1 MVVARVM
8 GMPVVPFTLGYRPI
22 GSGTRSFLTTPE
34 STMHTPKDL
43 ADAEPDS
50 IYQMIG
56 QTQVKNQ
63 VITAIDAA
71 QQDGGRFETPVL
83 MVGPGGCGKSQ
94 TAKCIANMIGT
105 ECRIVLAQTLRT
117 TGDVAA
123 CFIEQKA
130 GSVLF
135 LDEAVLPDA
144 VQLAMYLAIDSKKV
158 YVPGRNRSPVALDL
172 EPFTLLLATTHEFT
186 LNDSLRQRCRMILRF
201 QHYSEEDL
209 RMIAKQRASALGW
222 DVADEVFVEAA
233 KRGRGT
239 PRLVLRLL
247 NASQRTARS
256 EGAPTITMNHFRKTC
271 VLEAVD
277 CKGLDVNEQ
286 RYLQILLGG
295 PQRVNVIASKMGLP
309 RKTLQDVIEGDF
321 LFRSSL
327 IEKDDLSR
335 RLLTPEGLQ
344 HASALAA
351 GQGYE

>member
-1 MVVARVM
+1 MR
-8 GMPVVPFTLGYRPI
+8 
-22 GSGTRSFLTTPE
+22 
-34 STMHTPKDL
+34 DL

-50 IYQMIG
+50 IFQMIG

-63 VITAIDAA
+63 VVTAIDAA
-71 QQDGGRFETPVL
+71 QQDGGRFESPVL

-94 TAKCIANMIGT
+94 TAKCISNMIGN

-123 CFIEQKA
+123 CFLEQKA

-135 LDEAVLPDA
+135 LDEASGLSDA

-201 QHYSEEDL
+201 QHYTEEDL

-222 DVADEVFVEAA
+222 DVAEDVFIEAA

-256 EGAPTITMNHFRKTC
+256 EGSTVVNMDHFRKTC
-271 VLEAVD
+271 ILEAVD
-277 CKGLDVNEQ
+277 CRGLDVNEQ
-286 RYLQILLGG
+286 RYLTILLDG

-321 LFRSSL
+321 LLRSGL
-327 IEKDDLSR
+327 IEKDDVSR
-335 RLLTPEGLQ
+335 RVLTAEGVTHARLL
-344 HASALAA
+344 AV
-351 GQGYE
+351 GQGYES

>member
-1 MVVARVM
+1 
-8 GMPVVPFTLGYRPI
+8 
-22 GSGTRSFLTTPE
+22 
-34 STMHTPKDL
+34 MHTPRDL

-63 VITAIDAA
+63 VITAVDAA
-71 QQDGGRFETPVL
+71 QQDNGRFESPVL
-83 MVGPGGCGKSQ
+83 CVGPGGCGKSQ
-94 TAKCIANMIGT
+94 TAKCIANMLGA
-105 ECRIVLAQTLRT
+105 ECRIVLAQTLKT
-117 TGDVAA
+117 TGDVAS
-123 CFIEQKA
+123 CFLEQKA

-135 LDEAVLPDA
+135 LDEAGGLSDA

-158 YVPGRNRSPVALDL
+158 FVSGRNRSPVPLDL

-201 QHYSEEDL
+201 QHYSDDEL
-209 RMIAKQRASALGW
+209 RLIAKQRAAALGW
-222 DVADEVFVEAA
+222 DVRDEVFDEAA

-256 EGAPTITMNHFRKTC
+256 EGAGTITMDHFRKTC
-271 VLEAVD
+271 LLEAVD
-277 CKGLDVNEQ
+277 CKGLDINEQ
-286 RYLQILLGG
+286 RYLQILLDG

-309 RKTLQDVIEGDF
+309 RKTLQDVIEGDY
-321 LFRSSL
+321 LLRSSL
-327 IEKDDLSR
+327 IEKDEVSR
-335 RLLTPEGLQ
+335 RVVTPEGLR
-344 HASALAA
+344 HARLLAS

>member
-1 MVVARVM
+1 MR
-8 GMPVVPFTLGYRPI
+8 
-22 GSGTRSFLTTPE
+22 
-34 STMHTPKDL
+34 DL

-50 IYQMIG
+50 IFQMIG
-56 QTQVKNQ
+56 QDQVKNQ
-63 VITAIDAA
+63 VITAVDAA
-71 QQDGGRFETPVL
+71 QNNDGRFESPVL

-94 TAKCIANMIGT
+94 TAKCIANMVGT

-117 TGDVAA
+117 TGDVAS
-123 CFIEQKA
+123 CFLEQQA

-135 LDEAVLPDA
+135 LDEASGLSDA

-172 EPFTLLLATTHEFT
+172 EPFILLLATTHEFT

-201 QHYSEEDL
+201 QHYTEDEL
-209 RMIAKQRASALGW
+209 RLIAKQRAHALGW

-256 EGAPTITMNHFRKTC
+256 EGSTVVSMDHFRKTC
-271 VLEAVD
+271 LLEAVD
-277 CKGLDVNEQ
+277 CRGLDVNEQ
-286 RYLQILLGG
+286 RYLTLLLDG
-295 PQRVNVIASKMGLP
+295 PLRVNVIASKMGLP

-321 LFRSSL
+321 LLRSGL
-327 IEKDDLSR
+327 IEKDDVSR
-335 RLLTPEGLQ
+335 RVLTPDGLS
-344 HASALAA
+344 HARLLAA
-351 GQGYE
+351 GQGYHS

>member
-1 MVVARVM
+1 MR
-8 GMPVVPFTLGYRPI
+8 
-22 GSGTRSFLTTPE
+22 
-34 STMHTPKDL
+34 DL

-71 QQDGGRFETPVL
+71 QNTGGGFESPVL

-94 TAKCIANMIGT
+94 TAKCISNMVGT

-117 TGDVAA
+117 TGDVAS
-123 CFIEQKA
+123 CFLEKKP

-135 LDEAVLPDA
+135 LDEASGLSDA

-158 YVPGRNRSPVALDL
+158 FVPGRNRSPVALDL

-201 QHYSEEDL
+201 QHYSDDEL
-209 RMIAKQRASALGW
+209 RLIAKQRASALGW
-222 DVADEVFVEAA
+222 DVADDVSVEAA

-256 EGAPTITMNHFRKTC
+256 EGASTITLDHFRKTC

-286 RYLQILLGG
+286 RYLQILLDG
-295 PQRVNVIASKMGLP
+295 PQRVNVIACDLP
-309 RKTLQDVIEGDF
+309 PLNEATSGARILGGRNQGRARNATRKSGAGGGHHPQASRG
-321 LFRSSL
+321 RS
-327 IEKDDLSR
+327 
-335 RLLTPEGLQ
+335 
-344 HASALAA
+344 
-351 GQGYE
+351 

>member
-1 MVVARVM
+1 MR
-8 GMPVVPFTLGYRPI
+8 
-22 GSGTRSFLTTPE
+22 
-34 STMHTPKDL
+34 DL

-56 QTQVKNQ
+56 QEHVKNQ
-63 VITAIDAA
+63 VITAVDAGLNN
-71 QQDGGRFETPVL
+71 GGRFESTVL
-83 MVGPGGCGKSQ
+83 CVGPGGCGKSQ
-94 TAKCIANMIGT
+94 TAKCIANMLGAD
-105 ECRIVLAQTLRT
+105 CRVVLAQTLKT

-123 CFIEQKA
+123 CFLEQKA

-135 LDEAVLPDA
+135 LDEASGLSDA

-172 EPFTLLLATTHEFT
+172 EPFILLLATTHEFT

-201 QHYSEEDL
+201 QHYSEEEL
-209 RMIAKQRASALGW
+209 RQIAKQRAHALGW
-222 DVADEVFVEAA
+222 GVTDDVFVELA

-247 NASQRTARS
+247 NASQRTAMS
-256 EGAPTITMNHFRKTC
+256 ESSETITMSHFRKTC
-271 VLEAVD
+271 LLEAVD
-277 CKGLDVNEQ
+277 CRGLDVNEQ
-286 RYLQILLGG
+286 RYLQILLDG

-309 RKTLQDVIEGDF
+309 RKTLQDVVEADY
-321 LFRSSL
+321 LLRSSL

-335 RLLTPEGLQ
+335 RLLTREGLS
-344 HASALAA
+344 HARLLAS

>member
-1 MVVARVM
+1 MR
-8 GMPVVPFTLGYRPI
+8 
-22 GSGTRSFLTTPE
+22 
-34 STMHTPKDL
+34 DL

-63 VITAIDAA
+63 VITAVDAA
-71 QQDGGRFETPVL
+71 QNNDGRFESPVL

-94 TAKCIANMIGT
+94 TAKCIANMLGA
-105 ECRIVLAQTLRT
+105 ECRVVLAQTLRT
-117 TGDVAA
+117 TADVAA
-123 CFIEQKA
+123 CFLEQKA

-135 LDEAVLPDA
+135 LDEASGLSDT
-144 VQLAMYLAIDSKKV
+144 VQLAMYLAIDSKRV
-158 YVPGRNRSPVALDL
+158 FVPGRNRSPVALDL
-172 EPFTLLLATTHEFT
+172 EPFILLLATTHEFS
-186 LNDSLRQRCRMILRF
+186 LNDSLRQRCRILLRF
-201 QHYSEEDL
+201 QHYSEEEL
-209 RMIAKQRASALGW
+209 RLIAKQRAHALGW
-222 DVADEVFVEAA
+222 DVADEVFIEAA

-256 EGAPTITMNHFRKTC
+256 EGSTVVSMDHFRKTC
-271 VLEAVD
+271 LLEAVD

-286 RYLQILLGG
+286 RYLQILLDG

-309 RKTLQDVIEGDF
+309 RKTLQDVIEADY
-321 LFRSSL
+321 LLRSSL

-335 RLLTPEGLQ
+335 RVLTPEGLS
-344 HASALAA
+344 HARLLAS